1 MAVKNKLG
9 LIEPRMMSE
18 ELDVVG
24 SSSSWVE
31 GGKEKNLF
39 VLGMP
44 SEVSVGLKKGED
56 IAMYPGE
63 SNKGELLVLNNSLA
77 QVPESMDEEVGLLGP
92 KCSP

>member
-24 SSSSWVE
+24 SSSSWAE
-31 GGKEKNLF
+31 GGKEKNSF

-44 SEVSVGLKKGED
+44 IEVSAGLKEGDD
-56 IAMYPGE
+56 IPMDPGE
-63 SNKGELLVLNNSLA
+63 SNKGELLVHNNPLA
-77 QVPESMDEEVGLLGP
+77 QVPESMDEEVGLIGP
-92 KCSP
+92 ECSS